1 MRDPNTIVSAEKS
14 SYRFVDFDADRQFD
28 VSKKTTSGYGGNSVF
43 FEQRQTD
50 RDFLV
55 NTAQFL
61 VVYDEERAKQDVDFT
76 NWGATS
82 GVVNYIEDRNAEL
95 GPWVTENAD
104 RIHFNRYTGLA
115 EVGAR

>member
-1 MRDPNTIVSAEKS
+1 MTVRD
-14 SYRFVDFDADRQFD
+14 
-28 VSKKTTSGYGGNSVF
+28 
-43 FEQRQTD
+43 
-50 RDFLV
+50 
-55 NTAQFL
+55 TAQFL

-76 NWGATS
+76 NWTVGNRVADF
-82 GVVNYIEDRNAEL
+82 IQDRNAEL